1 MSSVVYLEQDEV
13 IANHDKIILVSGG
26 LLGIRDEG
34 LLISALT
41 MIQNDLYYP
50 TFSSKLVHL
59 IFSINK
65 NHCFSDGNKRTSLSS
80 GASFLLKNGWPLE
93 FVKAFI
99 INMEEVVVWLAD
111 DEINKDDL
119 ALIIDILFL
128 GFEINKDSSKEK
140 SATELID
147 FYKEINI
154 EYEELDLFSQ
164 NMFNKED
171 LVELKL
177 IIQLKQKHKKIG
189 KLILQMFTK

>member
-1 MSSVVYLEQDEV
+1 MNSIIYLEPAEV
-13 IANHDKIILVSGG
+13 IANHDKIILASGG

-80 GASFLLKNGWPLE
+80 GALFLLKNGWPPE
-93 FVKAFI
+93 FIKAFI

-111 DEINKDDL
+111 DEIDKNDL
-119 ALIIDILFL
+119 TLIINILFL
-128 GFEINKDSSKEK
+128 GFEINKDSDITKLAFELSNGYQKITREFEK
-140 SATELID
+140 LNLINQNRIS
-147 FYKEINI
+147 EENLI
-154 EYEELDLFSQ
+154 EA
-164 NMFNKED
+164 
-171 LVELKL
+171 KL
-177 IIQLKQKHKKIG
+177 IIYLEEKYKKIEE
-189 KLILQMFTK
+189 LISKSFKN

>member
-1 MSSVVYLEQDEV
+1 MNSIIYLEPAEV
-13 IANHDKIILVSGG
+13 IANHDKIILASGG

-80 GASFLLKNGWPLE
+80 GALFLLKNGWPPE
-93 FVKAFI
+93 FIKAFI

-111 DEINKDDL
+111 DEIDKNDL
-119 ALIIDILFL
+119 TLIINILFL
-128 GFEINKDSSKEK
+128 GFEINKDSSKER

-154 EYEELDLFSQ
+154 EYKKLDLVIQ
-164 NMFNKED
+164 RMCNEED
-171 LVELKL
+171 LVEVKL
-177 IIQLKQKHKKIG
+177 VIRLKQKYKKIG
-189 KLILQMFTK
+189 KLVLQMFKK

>member
-59 IFSINK
+59 IFSLNK
-65 NHCFSDGNKRTSLSS
+65 NHCFNDGNKRTSISS
-80 GASFLLKNGWPLE
+80 GASFLLKNGWPQE

-99 INMEEVVVWLAD
+99 TNMEEVVVLLAD
-111 DEINKDDL
+111 DKINKNIL
-119 ALIIDILFL
+119 AFMIDILIL
-128 GFEINKDSSKEK
+128 NFEINKDSGII
-140 SATELID
+140 TL
-147 FYKEINI
+147 
-154 EYEELDLFSQ
+154 EE
-164 NMFNKED
+164 
-171 LVELKL
+171 
-177 IIQLKQKHKKIG
+177 KHKKIEELVL
-189 KLILQMFTK
+189 KHFKN